1 MSNATADYRRLL
13 RSQLAEIL
21 RTGGSLADP
30 ALLAAFTDVPRDHFV
45 DDFAVHTPDGL
56 SWISR
61 DDPARLSYIHSD
73 TTLITEI
80 DSHGTPISSSTAPSL
95 MATMLEALELRGSE
109 RVLEIGTGTGYNA
122 ALLCHRLGS
131 HRVVTVDIEPGL
143 TLTAAARLD
152 DLGYQPTVLTGDG
165 AEGAPRHGPFD
176 RLITTCGLTSVPA
189 TWLRQVRPGGRILV
203 NLGFGLV
210 SLLVLE
216 DGTAE
221 GGVLD
226 FAAFMPR
233 RTSVDDPAS
242 GPHDIPRNSGRPARR
257 DTLPEALDDRTG
269 RALLSLHRPGLWR
282 GSCLDDD
289 GRVVHLLR
297 ERPTGAWVRATE
309 LDDGSVEVFQ
319 SGLLWDSVIAT
330 LREWEE
336 LGRPDITAYRVRADA
351 QGHHVLAP

>member
-1 MSNATADYRRLL
+1 MSNATADHRHLL
-13 RSQLAEIL
+13 RRQLAEIL
-21 RTGGSLADP
+21 RAVGALSDP
-30 ALLAAFTDVPRDHFV
+30 ALLAAFVDVPRDHFV
-45 DDFAVHTPDGL
+45 GDFAVRTPDGL

-61 DDPARLSYIHSD
+61 TDPARLGLVHGD
-73 TTLITEI
+73 TTLITEVGS
-80 DSHGTPISSSTAPSL
+80 DGTPISSSTAPSL

-226 FAAFMPR
+226 FAAFLPR
-233 RTSVDDPAS
+233 RSGVDDPAPD
-242 GPHDIPRNSGRPARR
+242 PHDIPRHSGSPARR

-269 RALLSLHRPGLWR
+269 RAVLSLHRPGLWR
-282 GSCLDDD
+282 GSHLDDD
-289 GRVVHLLR
+289 GRVVHLLD
-297 ERPTGAWVRATE
+297 ERTTGAWARATE
-309 LDDGSVEVFQ
+309 LDDGSVEVVQ
-319 SGLLWDSVIAT
+319 RDGLWDAVTAI
-330 LREWEE
+330 LGEWDER
-336 LGRPDITAYRVRADA
+336 GRPDITEYGIRADA
-351 QGHHVLAP
+351 RGHRVVAP